1 MDGVE
6 TRKATVGRSVGRS
19 VANFAQFNSRPRG
32 CESRTAPASKLTA
45 DDTRAVGPLNI

>member
-6 TRKATVGRSVGRS
+6 TRKETVGRS